1 MKAGEAGRGEGMMT
15 RRIVAAIVF
24 AAIDTVLFAA
34 PTTETSRIADFTW
47 ENANPERYKV
57 SNVPIKGLTA
67 GRRAQVT
74 MWVDAGEL
82 SKGGVPEA
90 SLAWDDR
97 NGRSWV
103 GGSGG
108 TMKRWNDKTIEK
120 DANGRRRFITR
131 PPIMPGNAVKPK
143 LYFFAKRPA
152 VGKIRYTDI
161 ELTIYP
167 REYDV
172 RLACSA
178 YRDAAAEG
186 TVRFAATYVTDPD
199 EEPVDSLRG
208 TFVHADASG
217 REVRMAASRT
227 TDTGACI
234 EVDAKSFAPG
244 EQTVRFELAKADG
257 TKLAEASLPFTRLAK
272 PASYR
277 VMFDSAQRTLVDG
290 RPFYPLGMYWSE
302 NTLGKTNALER
313 YSEPGVFNCLQ
324 TYEKAMTPEILD
336 RYWAKG
342 LRVMASVKDV
352 YLPEADGTKVAFCP
366 PEVKTKEQET
376 AYVTE
381 VVNRCKDHP
390 ALLAWYT
397 CDEMRA
403 AYAPRLIERYR
414 LMKRL
419 DPQHPVYVLA
429 FPDAT
434 RAFLNAYDATG
445 TDPYPVANGV
455 GASRRDLYP
464 GEGAVW
470 KAGDQAEMVR
480 SRMCGLKPL
489 WQLPQAFKWQWDYKD
504 RWEGRFPTR
513 RELASM
519 TWQQIAEGANA
530 IFFYSYGQMLNKC
543 NGESELM
550 EYFDETTV
558 PVAREVKRLIP
569 VLLLDPGPAIASVPA
584 KTRVRTWT
592 DGRSLF
598 VLVCNTHPE
607 KRTGEVVLP
616 GTWARSETLLG
627 GGAAFQKDRLVL
639 DMKPIDSVLVRL
651 DR

>member
-1 MKAGEAGRGEGMMT
+1 MGKMKTERT
-15 RRIVAAIVF
+15 VVAATLF
-24 AAIDTVLFAA
+24 AAIGTGLFAA
-34 PTTETSRIADFTW
+34 AAPETSRIPDFTW
-47 ENANPERYKV
+47 ENSNPGVYKV
-57 SNVPIKGLTA
+57 SNVPIRGLTA

-74 MWVDAGEL
+74 MWVDASEL
-82 SKGGVPEA
+82 SEGGVPEA

-97 NGRSWV
+97 NGKTWI

-108 TMKRWNDKTIEK
+108 TVKRWNDKSIEK
-120 DANGRRRFITR
+120 DALGRRRFVVRT
-131 PPIMPGNAVKPK
+131 PIMPGNAVKPK

-167 REYDV
+167 RDYDMW
-172 RLACSA
+172 LGCSA
-178 YRDAAAEG
+178 YHGESVEG
-186 TVRFAATYVTDPD
+186 IVRFAANYVTDID
-199 EEPVDSLRG
+199 AEPVDSLRG
-208 TFVHADASG
+208 TFFYVNASG
-217 REVRMAASRT
+217 KKVRVAPARM
-227 TDTGACI
+227 TDNEACVEI
-234 EVDAKSFAPG
+234 DTKSFAPG

-272 PASYR
+272 PPSYR

-290 RPFYPLGMYWSE
+290 RPFFPLGMYWSE

-313 YSEPGVFNCLQ
+313 YAAAGVFNCLQ

-336 RYWAKG
+336 RYWEKG
-342 LRVMASVKDV
+342 LRVMASVKDI
-352 YLPEADGTKVAFCP
+352 YLPEPDGTKVAFCP
-366 PEVKTKEQET
+366 PQIKTKEQET

-397 CDEMRA
+397 CDEMRSV
-403 AYAPRLIERYR
+403 YAPRLIERYR
-414 LMKRL
+414 LLKRL
-419 DPQHPVYVLA
+419 DPQHPVFVLA
-429 FPDAT
+429 FPEAT
-434 RAFLNAYDATG
+434 RAFFSAYDATG
-445 TDPYPVANGV
+445 TDPYPVANGRAV
-455 GASRRDLYP
+455 ASRLFLP

-470 KAGDQAEMVR
+470 KAGEQAEIVK

-489 WQLPQAFKWQWDYKD
+489 WQVPQAFKWQWDHKEL
-504 RWEGRFPTR
+504 WEDRFPTR

-519 TWQQIAEGANA
+519 TWQQIAAGANA
-530 IFFYSYGQMLNKC
+530 IFFYSYGQMLNGCK
-543 NGESELM
+543 GESELM

-558 PVAREVKRLIP
+558 PVAREVKRLVP
-569 VLLLDPGPAIASVPA
+569 VLLLDPGPELVSAPA

-592 DGRSLF
+592 DGRSTF

-616 GTWARSETLLG
+616 GTWAKSETLLG
-627 GGAAFQKDRLVL
+627 GGATLQGDRLVL
-639 DMKPIDSVLVRL
+639 DMKPIDSVLIRL
-651 DR
+651 DGTAAARP